1 MAAGDAGDYQGDRRA
16 DQFGASVSRQRAGW
30 HFADAVQWAMCRE
43 QIAMKAAIDDV
54 IHEWTH
60 YPVNE
65 GLRRTYRMAPGM
77 RYLDGLVQHHALAEA
92 ISRAWVAGD

>member
-1 MAAGDAGDYQGDRRA
+1 
-16 DQFGASVSRQRAGW
+16 
-30 HFADAVQWAMCRE
+30 
-43 QIAMKAAIDDV
+43 MKAAIDDV